1 VPEVVREEAPTEG
14 AMVVVHRA
22 TVSGAATGKGM
33 EVVLGHPTPYAPG
46 DISVGEAMSTAHHAL
61 SQAQR
66 ILHHEGED
74 LADEH
79 RRLQLW
85 ASMLKRM
92 TVSERVV
99 ARARQHGFDLQVEA
113 IVQRDADS
121 RRALSDAQEL
131 YASAEDRANAVT
143 KQEEDLDVLARQV
156 NQREQEVEELEG
168 LLHEWDELD
177 DITLRHELEVL
188 STRETYLDRRE
199 ANLERE

>member
-1 VPEVVREEAPTEG
+1 
-14 AMVVVHRA
+14 
-22 TVSGAATGKGM
+22 
-33 EVVLGHPTPYAPG
+33 
-46 DISVGEAMSTAHHAL
+46 
-61 SQAQR
+61 
-66 ILHHEGED
+66 
-74 LADEH
+74 
-79 RRLQLW
+79 
-85 ASMLKRM
+85 
-92 TVSERVV
+92 
-99 ARARQHGFDLQVEA
+99 VEA